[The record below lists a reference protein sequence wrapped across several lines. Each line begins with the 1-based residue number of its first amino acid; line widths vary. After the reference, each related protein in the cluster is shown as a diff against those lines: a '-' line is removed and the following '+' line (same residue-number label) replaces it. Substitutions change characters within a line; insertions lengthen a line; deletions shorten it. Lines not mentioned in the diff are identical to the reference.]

1 MPKNPSNLLIFRQTA
16 CMRKIFSSYLLAY
29 LYLMKKF
36 AKVLRNPY
44 SVPVWETPNRP
55 PDKKIVPAFLQTGLL
70 IKMEVCAHT
79 TRLPKK

>member
-1 MPKNPSNLLIFRQTA
+1 
-16 CMRKIFSSYLLAY
+16 
-29 LYLMKKF
+29 MKKF